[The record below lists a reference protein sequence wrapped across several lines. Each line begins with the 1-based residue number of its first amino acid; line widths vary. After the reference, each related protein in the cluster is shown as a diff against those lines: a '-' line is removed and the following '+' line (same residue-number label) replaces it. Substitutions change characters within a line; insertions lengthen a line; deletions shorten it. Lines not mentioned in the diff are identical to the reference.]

1 MPILVRIS
9 WKSLDSKE
17 FVYLSIKAHLTMVS
31 ISTHLLF
38 NIRYF
43 KQQKISFINSMK
55 NYFRNYAVD
64 RDGRSTIVAGTPGQQ
79 YVDNVFFNPDN
90 DYEMLTMNRSQY
102 A

>member
-1 MPILVRIS
+1 
-9 WKSLDSKE
+9 
-17 FVYLSIKAHLTMVS
+17 
-31 ISTHLLF
+31 
-38 NIRYF
+38 
-43 KQQKISFINSMK
+43 MK

-64 RDGRSTIVAGTPGQQ
+64 RDGRSTIVAGTPGQR